1 MKKNIIIPLLFLLLS
16 GNFIQAQDFL
26 KQSENS
32 VVYSNIIKSC
42 PLYPYSV
49 NSEINTLGRVV
60 DIEFIT
66 SNSECTEE

>member
-1 MKKNIIIPLLFLLLS
+1 MKKNIVIPLFLLLLS

-49 NSEINTLGRVV
+49 VCYSWDANSGYI
-60 DIEFIT
+60 
-66 SNSECTEE
+66 